1 MYKLI
6 KNSTSILR
14 VLDNAF
20 IPNADDNSDYGAY
33 LLWIEAGNT
42 PEPADEFVPST
53 AAALLEIDNKA
64 GLVVKDVVG
73 ERTEEYRQ
81 TEDDATAWKSSGYLG
96 AVPAT
101 VAVWAEVSK
110 TDPKSACLYILE
122 QAQQWRD
129 ALVAIRSARLKAK
142 ARAQDGEIKEALQD
156 WNTFENQIRE
166 SLGVPSP

>member
-1 MYKLI
+1 MYKLL
-6 KNSTSILR
+6 SYTGYILR
-14 VLDNAF
+14 TVDSTYIPMNEDNA
-20 IPNADDNSDYGAY
+20 NYAEY
-33 LLWIEAGNT
+33 LKWLEAGNT
-42 PEPADEFVPST
+42 PEPADEFVPSQ

-81 TEDDATAWKSSGYLG
+81 TEDDATAWKNSGYLG
-96 AVPAT
+96 EVPDT

-156 WNTFENQIRE
+156 WNAFENQIRE